1 MKSVA
6 LYCMTVICCCVLGSD
21 DTVPYVFV
29 GDEAFPLKPNI
40 MRPFPG
46 VNNINDEDPEIR
58 QRARNRRVFNYRL
71 SRARRTIEVS
81 CPKAGGRHIISG
93 MEIVSCGV

>member
-1 MKSVA
+1 
-6 LYCMTVICCCVLGSD
+6 MTLMCSCVLGSD

-81 CPKAGGRHIISG
+81 CLKACRHMIRFG
-93 MEIVSCGV
+93 LDLKER

>member
-1 MKSVA
+1 
-6 LYCMTVICCCVLGSD
+6 MTLMCCCVLGSD

-46 VNNINDEDPEIR
+46 VNNIYDVNAEIR
-58 QRARNRRVFNYRL
+58 QRARNRRVFYYRL
-71 SRARRTIEVS
+71 SRAQHTIEVS
-81 CPKAGGRHIISG
+81 CPMGGRHMIRFG
-93 MEIVSCGV
+93 LDLNVR